1 MNISRMKKFE
11 QLSLP
16 SRLPSQAYGDPSTHP
31 SEVED
36 SYEGSRE
43 VSPGLKVGAGF
54 LAALSLLGAA
64 GCTPTTPVQAP
75 PVEQTA
81 QTHMDSAKEVDLAKA
96 TETPAKTLQEKELE
110 LREREV
116 ALRERELQLMQKRED
131 QDARL
136 RKLQTQRESYE
147 KGKRIGEGVGV
158 AVDIFSALGK
168 AASDSLR

>member
-11 QLSLP
+11 QLSPP
-16 SRLPSQAYGDPSTHP
+16 SRSPNQALGGAGTHP

-43 VSPGLKVGAGF
+43 LSPGLKVGAAF
-54 LAALSLLGAA
+54 MAALSFLGAA
-64 GCTPTTPVQAP
+64 GCTPTTPVHAP

-81 QTHMDSAKEVDLAKA
+81 QTHVESAKEVDLAKA

-110 LREREV
+110 LREREL
-116 ALRERELQLMQKRED
+116 ALREKEFQLMQKRES